1 MEALQKQRNIVRQ
14 NANMSSPSPR
24 KRFFYR
30 HMHVCC
36 APRRNMS
43 IPLFSNGLM
52 LHIHSRQLAW
62 CAGRTAG
69 AVMVQARSTFW
80 FGPKSSNSWPD
91 VWGTQTW
98 INVQGSLFW
107 TGVLSLTPVRS
118 GRTWRTTSRRPLR
131 MKSNLIPS
139 KSLFL
144 ALCSSGMVAQ
154 PSGAVLLYFCYTP
167 PPLYQPQQTLKDK
180 K

>member
-1 MEALQKQRNIVRQ
+1 MQT
-14 NANMSSPSPR
+14 SPPPLA

-80 FGPKSSNSWPD
+80 FGPKSSNSWPN

-107 TGVLSLTPVRS
+107 TGVLRLTPVRS
-118 GRTWRTTSRRPLR
+118 RRTWRTTSRQPLR

-144 ALCSSGMVAQ
+144 ALCSSGMV
-154 PSGAVLLYFCYTP
+154 GTAVRCRLALFPLP
-167 PPLYQPQQTLKDK
+167 PPPPIPATADIER
-180 K
+180 